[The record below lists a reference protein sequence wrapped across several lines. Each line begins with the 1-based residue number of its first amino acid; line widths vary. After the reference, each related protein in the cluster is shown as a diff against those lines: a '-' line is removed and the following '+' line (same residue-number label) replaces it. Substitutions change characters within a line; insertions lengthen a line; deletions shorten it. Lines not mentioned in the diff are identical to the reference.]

1 MANLKT
7 LASRFFAP
15 VFYLALVVGA
25 FFYLRNIKW
34 NEVHLDQLNWSWVG
48 LAVILALVQRYWYS
62 FIWMFLLQRLG
73 AQIGHL
79 RFELAAV
86 YAKSWLGRYI
96 PGGVTWI
103 LGKIYFANKLGVSA
117 TKLGVSSFLEG
128 VLQIISILIS
138 AVILLAFD
146 PKIQAIGW
154 WVIPALILA
163 ALIGLV
169 SVYPPIFNRVLQF
182 GYRKM
187 RKTDIDS
194 ESLPNLATILRGL
207 VAFSVTSVLSG
218 MQVFCIAAAIDPH
231 LSLVNVFFVIG
242 ISNFFS
248 AASMLAV
255 FAPAGLGVQELM
267 AVFLAFVMVSPAAAA
282 LTVVL
287 LRLFSIILDVL
298 FLGSAMGARAMFS
311 RAKNFG
317 ETPESR

>member
-7 LASRFFAP
+7 LATRLFAP
-15 VFYLALVVGA
+15 VFYAALVVGA
-25 FFYLRNIKW
+25 FFYLRNIHW
-34 NEVHLDQLNWSWVG
+34 NEVHLDKLNWWWVG
-48 LAVILALVQRYWYS
+48 LAAVLALVQRYWYS

-73 AQIGHL
+73 AKIAHL

-146 PKIQAIGW
+146 PNIQAIGW

-163 ALIGLV
+163 AIIGLI
-169 SVYPPIFNRVLQF
+169 SVYPAIFNRVLQF

-187 RKTDIDS
+187 RKSDIDA
-194 ESLPNLATILRGL
+194 ESLPDVPTIGRGL
-207 VAFSVTSVLSG
+207 IAFSVTSILSG
-218 MQVFCIAAAIDPH
+218 MQVFCIAAAITPKMT
-231 LSLVNVFFVIG
+231 LTNVFFVIG

-255 FAPAGLGVQELM
+255 FAPAGLGIQEMM
-267 AVFLAFVMVSPAAAA
+267 AVFLAFVISPAAAA

-287 LRLFSIILDVL
+287 LRLFSIIMDVV
-298 FLGSAMGARAMFS
+298 FLGSAMGLRAAFS

-317 ETPESR
+317 ESQ

>member
-1 MANLKT
+1 VANLKT
-7 LASRFFAP
+7 LATRFFAP
-15 VFYLALVVGA
+15 VFYAALLVGA
-25 FFYLRNIKW
+25 FFYLRNIHW
-34 NEVHLDQLNWSWVG
+34 SEVHFDQLNWWWVG
-48 LAVILALVQRYWYS
+48 LAAGLALVQRYWYS
-62 FIWMFLLQRLG
+62 FIWMFLLKRLG
-73 AQIGHL
+73 AKIAHL
-79 RFELAAV
+79 RLELAAV

-146 PKIQAIGW
+146 PNIQAIGW

-163 ALIGLV
+163 ALIGLI
-169 SVYPPIFNRVLQF
+169 SVYPAVFNRVLQF

-187 RKTDIDS
+187 RKTDIET
-194 ESLPNLATILRGL
+194 ESLPDVATIARGL

-218 MQVFCIAAAIDPH
+218 LQVFCIAAAITPAMTLDH
-231 LSLVNVFFVIG
+231 VFFVIG

-255 FAPAGLGVQELM
+255 FAPAGLGIQEMM
-267 AVFLAFVMVSPAAAA
+267 AVFLAFVISPAAAA

-287 LRLFSIILDVL
+287 LRLFSIIMDVL
-298 FLGSAMGARAMFS
+298 FLGSAMGLRSVFS
-311 RAKNFG
+311 KAKNFG
-317 ETPESR
+317 ETQ

>member
-15 VFYLALVVGA
+15 VFYLALIVGA

-34 NEVHLDQLNWSWVG
+34 NEVHLDQLNWWWVG
-48 LAVILALVQRYWYS
+48 LAVVLALVQRYWYA

-73 AQIGHL
+73 ANIGHMRL
-79 RFELAAV
+79 QLAAV

-128 VLQIISILIS
+128 VLQIISVLIS
-138 AVILLAFD
+138 GVVLLAFD
-146 PKIQAIGW
+146 PFIRTLDW
-154 WVIPALILA
+154 WVLPALIA
-163 ALIGLV
+163 AAVIGLI
-169 SVYPPIFNRVLQF
+169 SVYPPIFNRVLKF
-182 GYRKM
+182 GYSKM
-187 RKTDIDS
+187 RKSEIDAD
-194 ESLPNLATILRGL
+194 SLPNVPTIARGL
-207 VAFSVTSVLSG
+207 LAFSVTSMLSG
-218 MQVFCIAAAIDPH
+218 MQLFCIAAAITPA
-231 LSLVNVFFVIG
+231 LNISNVFFVIG
-242 ISNFFS
+242 LSNLFS

-267 AVFLAFVMVSPAAAA
+267 AIFLAFVISPAAAA

-287 LRLFSIILDVL
+287 LRLFSIIMDVV
-298 FLGSAMGARAMFS
+298 FLGTAMGARS
-311 RAKNFG
+311 LFG
-317 ETPESR
+317 GNKTLIETPESR